1 MVCTYDRNPNRQGYR
16 DVLHIIQE
24 IYGRYAKNPLVRIK
38 ADSGGARGGP
48 WSVKYPIKWV
58 TQQEDTHPYYFGA
71 MSLKFEAPAVRQEVP
86 FI

>member
-1 MVCTYDRNPNRQGYR
+1 M
-16 DVLHIIQE
+16 
-24 IYGRYAKNPLVRIK
+24 RIK

-86 FI
+86 FT

>member
-1 MVCTYDRNPNRQGYR
+1 MTTTQNRQGYR

-24 IYGRYAKNPLVRIK
+24 IYGRYAKNPMVRIK
-38 ADSGGARGGP
+38 PDSGNAVGGP
-48 WSVKYPIKWV
+48 WSIVYPIKWV
-58 TQQEDTHPYYFGA
+58 TQQDDTHPYYFGA